1 MDDLDDQIED
11 KELTDLLSKLNKKKY
26 VTLVQ
31 KKIGAEIHEEFST
44 KKFCSIRKLFNWL
57 FFTENILKL
66 CSKMRNFYEQ
76 IVIAEFYDCNFK
88 LKVQKPTEN
97 NTKNTIGFLFG
108 LFEDYVMY
116 INNSRKLSMK

>member
-1 MDDLDDQIED
+1 MDDLDDKIED
-11 KELTDLLSKLNKKKY
+11 KELKNLLSKLNKKKY

-76 IVIAEFYDCNFK
+76 IVIAEIYDCNFK